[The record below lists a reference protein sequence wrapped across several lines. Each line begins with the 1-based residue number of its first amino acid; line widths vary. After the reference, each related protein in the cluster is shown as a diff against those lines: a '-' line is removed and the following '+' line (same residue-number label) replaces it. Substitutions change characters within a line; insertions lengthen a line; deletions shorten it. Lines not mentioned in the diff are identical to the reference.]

1 MITHLYLHYTKIS
14 PTDLALNDKATKKP
28 YDPNLPIENL
38 FEQINDTV
46 DYTTAGDTPYIT
58 SQILST
64 AYQLV
69 FNTGVFG
76 LDCKEWRK

>member
-1 MITHLYLHYTKIS
+1 M
-14 PTDLALNDKATKKP
+14 KKP

-38 FEQINDTV
+38 FEQINDV
-46 DYTTAGDTPYIT
+46 DEYAASGNTPYT
-58 SQILST
+58 PLQIVMT

-76 LDCKEWRK
+76 TEY